1 MYMNIRKK
9 MNGDMA
15 NKNMQNKKQKA
26 LLNNDQLMHEMPEE
40 QRNKIIEQLGDASQ
54 NEVNIWDV

>member
-1 MYMNIRKK
+1 MNIRKK